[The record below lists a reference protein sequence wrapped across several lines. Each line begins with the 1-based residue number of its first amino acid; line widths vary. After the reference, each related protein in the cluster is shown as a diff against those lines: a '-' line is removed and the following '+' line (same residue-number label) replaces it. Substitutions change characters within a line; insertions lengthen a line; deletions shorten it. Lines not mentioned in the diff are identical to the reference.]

1 MRVAV
6 TGAAGFVGGAVARAL
21 RADGHEV
28 LAYTRAEW
36 DLADGP
42 IRGDAEAVVHCA
54 ALASDR
60 AALTAARGANV
71 LGTRWVA
78 ASFPG
83 ARFVHLS
90 TSSVYDQRV
99 PTVNA
104 REGDGPASHHANAY
118 ARSKSEAEREVPPGA
133 VILRPHAVYGPGDTT
148 LMPRLLA
155 AVRRGG
161 LPLPGGGRALHSLT
175 RIDNLVDAVRLALTG
190 APGVYNV
197 SDAAPVP
204 LRSAV
209 TELLERRGVDAAI
222 RDIPYPLALALAP
235 ALPGLTRYAVAQLG
249 LERTL
254 DIRAARDGLGY
265 DPAPTSFT
273 GAEDW

>member
-1 MRVAV
+1 MRIAV
-6 TGAAGFVGGAVARAL
+6 TGSAGFVGGAVAGAL
-21 RADGHEV
+21 RADGHDV
-28 LAYTRAEW
+28 RAYARAEW
-36 DLADGP
+36 DIAVGP
-42 IRGDAEAVVHCA
+42 IAGDADAVVHCA

-60 AALTAARGANV
+60 ASLADARRANV
-71 LGTRWVA
+71 DGTRNVA

-104 REGDGPASHHANAY
+104 RGVDGPAPRLASTY
-118 ARSKSEAEREVPPGA
+118 ARTKAEAEGEVPPGA

-148 LMPRLLA
+148 LLPRILA
-155 AVRRGG
+155 GVRRGR
-161 LPLPGGGRALHSLT
+161 LVLPGGGRALHSLT
-175 RIDNLVDAVRLALTG
+175 HIDNLVAAVRLALTG

-204 LRSAV
+204 LRDAV
-209 TELLERRGVDAAI
+209 AELLARRGVDAEI
-222 RDIPYPLALALAP
+222 RGIPYPVALALAP
-235 ALPGLTRYAVAQLG
+235 ALPNLTRYAVGQLG

-254 DIRAARDGLGY
+254 DITAARDALGY
-265 DPAPTSFT
+265 DPTPTDLT
-273 GAEDW
+273 GAELW